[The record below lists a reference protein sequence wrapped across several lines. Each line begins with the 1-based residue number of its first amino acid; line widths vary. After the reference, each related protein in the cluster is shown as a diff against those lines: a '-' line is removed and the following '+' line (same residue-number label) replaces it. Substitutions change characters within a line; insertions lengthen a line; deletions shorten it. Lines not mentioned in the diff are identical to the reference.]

1 MADPYVEP
9 RTAALLA
16 RMGEDFA
23 GGPADPSVD
32 ERRQGLAI
40 AADLY
45 GPPLA
50 PVARI
55 EDRVVASAQAAVPLR
70 LYWPL
75 EPAASRPPVLLHIH
89 GGGWVLGGP
98 RAYERVVRAYAEA
111 SGCLVVD
118 VDYRRAPEHR
128 HPAALD
134 DCLAAM
140 DWIARQAD
148 GLGAD
153 GGRIFIT
160 GDSAGG
166 HLAALVAQRTAV
178 RLRGQVLIYPVTT
191 ASAHARFESRETL
204 GDGRWFL
211 RAFDIERAEREYFA
225 AGDPSRETADGSPL
239 LADAARLGRTPPA
252 LIITASLDPL
262 RDEGEAYAQ
271 ALSAAGVEVT
281 YECVAGTIHG
291 FVLFAGAIPLGRSAI
306 EAVGTWLRARRS
318 AAD

>member
-1 MADPYVEP
+1 MADFDVEP
-9 RTAALLA
+9 HTAALLA

-55 EDRVVASAQAAVPLR
+55 EDRVIAGAQAAVPVR
-70 LYWPL
+70 LYWPI
-75 EPAASRPPVLLHIH
+75 EPSAARPPVLLHIH

-98 RAYERVVRAYAEA
+98 QAYERVVRAYAQA

-128 HPAALD
+128 HPAALE
-134 DCLAAM
+134 DCLAVL
-140 DWIARQAD
+140 DWIAREAD

-153 GGRIFIT
+153 GGRIFVT

-166 HLAALVAQRTAV
+166 HLAALVAQRTSV
-178 RLRGQVLIYPVTT
+178 RLLGQVLVYPVTT

-225 AGDPSRETADGSPL
+225 ADDPSRETADGSPL
-239 LADAARLGRTPPA
+239 LADAARLAGAPPA
-252 LIITASLDPL
+252 LVITAGLDPL
-262 RDEGEAYAQ
+262 RDEGQAYAR
-271 ALSAAGVEVT
+271 ALEAAGVEVT
-281 YECVAGTIHG
+281 YDCVAGTIHG
-291 FVLFAGAIPLGRSAI
+291 FVLFAGAIPLGGSTVETIGA
-306 EAVGTWLRARRS
+306 WLRAR
-318 AAD
+318 

>member
-1 MADPYVEP
+1 MADLYVEP
-9 RTAALLA
+9 HTAALLA

-50 PVARI
+50 PVARV
-55 EDRVVASAQAAVPLR
+55 EDRLAANARAIVPVR

-75 EPAASRPPVLLHIH
+75 EPAAARPPVLLHIH

-98 RAYERVVRAYAEA
+98 QAYERVARAYAEA

-128 HPAALD
+128 HPVALD
-134 DCLAAM
+134 DCLAAL
-140 DWIARQAD
+140 DWIAREAD

-153 GGRIFIT
+153 GGRIFVT

-166 HLAALVAQRTAV
+166 HLAALIAQRTAV
-178 RLRGQVLIYPVTT
+178 PLLGQVLIYPVAT
-191 ASAHARFESRETL
+191 ASAHAQFESRQAL

-225 AGDPSRETADGSPL
+225 DGDLSRETAGGSPL
-239 LADAARLGRTPPA
+239 LASGALLARTPPA

-271 ALSAAGVEVT
+271 ALSAAGVDVT
-281 YECVAGTIHG
+281 FECVAGTIHG
-291 FVLFAGAIPLGRSAI
+291 FVLFAGAIPLGRSTI
-306 EAVGTWLRARRS
+306 QTVGAWLRARLR
-318 AAD
+318 

>member
-1 MADPYVEP
+1 MADPYVDP

-16 RMGEDFA
+16 RMGDDFA
-23 GGPADPSVD
+23 GGPADPSVA

-50 PVARI
+50 PTARI
-55 EDRVVASAQAAVPLR
+55 ENRVAVDAHTAVPVR

-75 EPAASRPPVLLHIH
+75 APAAARPPVLLHIH
-89 GGGWVLGGP
+89 GGGWVLGGGE
-98 RAYERVVRAYAEA
+98 AYERVARAYAQA

-118 VDYRRAPEHR
+118 VDYRLAPEHR

-134 DCLAAM
+134 DCLAAL
-140 DWIARQAD
+140 DWIAREAD
-148 GLGAD
+148 DLGAD
-153 GGRIFIT
+153 AGRIFVT

-166 HLAALVAQRTAV
+166 HLAALVAQRTTV
-178 RLRGQVLIYPVTT
+178 PLRGQVLIYPVTT
-191 ASAHARFESRETL
+191 ASAAARFESRQAL

-211 RAFDIERAEREYFA
+211 RAFDITRAEQEYFA
-225 AGDPSRETADGSPL
+225 PGDPSRETADGSPL
-239 LADAARLGRTPPA
+239 LATAPRLARTPPA
-252 LIITASLDPL
+252 LIVTASLDPL

-281 YECVAGTIHG
+281 YDCVDGTIHG
-291 FVLFAGAIPLGRSAI
+291 FVLFAGAIPLGRSTFETIGA
-306 EAVGTWLRARRS
+306 WLRARS
-318 AAD
+318 G

>member
-1 MADPYVEP
+1 MADPYVDP
-9 RTAALLA
+9 HTAALLA

-23 GGPADPSVD
+23 GGPADPSVE
-32 ERRQGLAI
+32 ERRQGLAT

-50 PVARI
+50 PVALI
-55 EDRVVASAQAAVPLR
+55 EDRVVAGGEAAVPVR

-75 EPAASRPPVLLHIH
+75 EPAATRPPVLLHIH

-98 RAYERVVRAYAEA
+98 QAYERVARAYAQA

-118 VDYRRAPEHR
+118 VDYRLAPEHR

-134 DCLAAM
+134 DCLAAL
-140 DWIARQAD
+140 DWIAREAD

-166 HLAALVAQRTAV
+166 HLAALVAQRTTV
-178 RLRGQVLIYPVTT
+178 PLMGQVLIYPVTT
-191 ASAHARFESRETL
+191 ASAHARFESRQAL

-211 RAFDIERAEREYFA
+211 RAFDIERAEREYFVP
-225 AGDPSRETADGSPL
+225 GDPSRETADGSPL
-239 LADAARLGRTPPA
+239 LASAPRLARTPPT
-252 LIITASLDPL
+252 LIVTASLDPL
-262 RDEGEAYAQ
+262 RDEGDAYAR

-291 FVLFAGAIPLGRSAI
+291 FVLFAGAIPLGRSTI
-306 EAVGTWLRARRS
+306 EAVGAWLRAGRS
-318 AAD
+318 